1 MDLHNQYPTFA
12 PVPTKIRLSI
22 LSTAVVDALGFANE
36 FHRRFAVDFLSEMKP
51 NPRFRFIPAG
61 SWTDDT
67 SMMLCLAQS
76 ISKVGGS
83 DAADQMQR
91 YAKWKN
97 EGYLSSVGYCFD
109 VGVQIGR
116 ALGIFSSSEGDH
128 DLAFR
133 QIRNDLGE
141 ERNSGNGSLMRI
153 LPVGLVCWRNV
164 DEGKAWAKECS
175 QTTHPNTMCVEACQ
189 LWTCLIMKTLEAAN
203 KSQQSSNA
211 GEGSFTFSKLNLLEE
226 ISKFPFTDTKLRE
239 ALTVP
244 DDAVHSSDGE
254 DHERWLYQHHPLLRL
269 ISNTQTPTAGTP
281 SRDSSFP
288 YTIPPVESLSS
299 SGYVLSTIVAAL
311 YCFFATRT
319 FEEGAL
325 MAVNL
330 CDDADTVGA
339 VYAGLAG
346 CWYAGEKGYDKAK
359 QLFWSER
366 VTQWIEALQK
376 KELVEQIAEDLVK
389 YESTKSS

>member
-1 MDLHNQYPTFA
+1 LRGQHPTFA
-12 PVPTKIRLSI
+12 PIPTKIRLST

-36 FHRRFAVDFLSEMKP
+36 FQRRFNVDFLSEMKA
-51 NPRFRFIPAG
+51 NRYFSFIPAG

-76 ISKVGGS
+76 IAAVGGC
-83 DAADQMQR
+83 DGADQMKR
-91 YAKWKN
+91 YARWRD
-97 EGYLSSVGYCFD
+97 EGYLSSVGHCFD

-116 ALGIFSSSEGDH
+116 AIGIFSSFEEDH
-128 DLAFR
+128 DAAFS
-133 QIRNDLGE
+133 QIKNELGE

-153 LPVGLVCWRNV
+153 LPVGLVCWRDV
-164 DEGKAWAKECS
+164 DRGKAWARECS

-189 LWTCLIMKTLEAAN
+189 LWTCLIMRILQEMDRM
-203 KSQQSSNA
+203 QQHE
-211 GEGSFTFSKLNLLEE
+211 GERTWALSKLDLLEE
-226 ISKFPFTDTKLRE
+226 INKFPFTDSKLRE

-244 DDAVHSSDGE
+244 DTRDE
-254 DHERWLYQHHPLLRL
+254 ETWFYQHHPLLRL
-269 ISNTQTPTAGTP
+269 ISTTQTPNASTP
-281 SRDSSFP
+281 PTDPSFP
-288 YTIPPVESLSS
+288 YTIPLVKSLSS
-299 SGYVLSTIVAAL
+299 SGYVLNTIVAAL

-346 CWYAGEKGYDKAK
+346 CWYAGEKGSEDAER
-359 QLFWSER
+359 LFWSKR
-366 VTQWIEALQK
+366 VVQWMEAMK
-376 KELVEQIAEDLVK
+376 AKELVEQVAEELVI
-389 YESTKSS
+389 YESK